1 MMIVNSR
8 LSPESNESTKYVT
21 GVDDFPIENFLF
33 QRGTM
38 QHPDTKVCI
47 AAMELARDHSPP
59 FLFNHVMRTF
69 AFGRAAAALQGTQYD
84 EEMVFLGSVL
94 HDLGLA
100 EKFIRDDRFE
110 IDGADAAA
118 EFLARQ
124 GYSDKKIAVIWDAIA
139 LHATL
144 HVPQRKQPEIALV
157 QLGAGI
163 DVGAIPRSLVTPET
177 MEIILAEYP
186 RLGFKKAF
194 LAAMGAVIRRKP
206 MTGMINLMRD
216 VGQEHEHL
224 HIPSFCDVV
233 NHAEYDE

>member
-1 MMIVNSR
+1 
-8 LSPESNESTKYVT
+8 
-21 GVDDFPIENFLF
+21 
-33 QRGTM
+33 M

-47 AAMELARDHSPP
+47 AAMELAREHSPP

-69 AFGRAAAALQGTQYD
+69 AFGRAAAALQGTKYD
-84 EEMVFLGSVL
+84 EEMFFLGSVM
-94 HDLGLA
+94 HDLGLV
-100 EKFIRDDRFE
+100 EKFIREDRFE

-118 EFLARQ
+118 EFLSQQ

-163 DVGAIPRSLVTPET
+163 DVGAMPRSLVTPET
-177 MEIILAEYP
+177 VEIILAEYP
-186 RLGFKKAF
+186 RLGYKKAF

-206 MTGMINLMRD
+206 MTGLINLMGDIARD
-216 VGQEHEHL
+216 QEHL
-224 HIPSFCDVV
+224 HIPSFCDVI
-233 NHAEYDE
+233 NHAEFDE